1 MSAVPSEQGADGGV
15 AKRQVTTAGLRG
27 ADLAEPSGA
36 ACVSPTPSL
45 SVSSDCSLPPFSLPL
60 SSSTRKRTHTSLFPH
75 LSPSIPPSPSPPS
88 SPLLTFSI
96 RHRTFFS
103 GRVGG

>member
-1 MSAVPSEQGADGGV
+1 MGNGPALCGDAPDPSSLDARSALVDLGVVGHSGPHVSAVPSEQGADGGV

-45 SVSSDCSLPPFSLPL
+45 SVSSDCSLPPF
-60 SSSTRKRTHTSLFPH
+60 
-75 LSPSIPPSPSPPS
+75 LSP
-88 SPLLTFSI
+88 L
-96 RHRTFFS
+96 FFHA
-103 GRVGG
+103 